1 MVNATDIP
9 FAVAGKDIILMD
21 DVLYTGRTIRA
32 ALDALF
38 DHGRP
43 ARVQLLVLIDRGHRE
58 LPIEAQLRRP
68 HGADHRQRN
77 HRSEV
82 SGNRR
87 HGKGAAGG
95 EGRRREPEMR
105 CGRPAGHRN
114 LTRDEIQAILD
125 RARDFQPRGDH
136 SFRKLDLLRGRMVV
150 NLFFE
155 ASTRTRTS
163 FEIAAKR
170 LGADAVSITAQA
182 SSVSK
187 GESLVDTLNTLAAMR
202 PDAIIMRH
210 AASGAPHFLQRHL
223 ETPIIN
229 AGDGTHEHP
238 TQALLDAR
246 TILDRGA
253 ALEGLR
259 VAIIGDIAHSRVARS
274 NVYLLSKFG
283 AEIVLCGPAS
293 LLPRELEQI
302 APGVTLTTDMNE
314 AIRDADVI
322 MMLRVQLERQHEA
335 AFPASEYFQF
345 YGLRLEH
352 LRLAKPDVIVM
363 HPGPINRGRE
373 ISSEVADSQRSVILN
388 QVENGIAV
396 RMAVLERVL
405 TGRDHAGAAH

>member
-1 MVNATDIP
+1 MP
-9 FAVAGKDIILMD
+9 QK
-21 DVLYTGRTIRA
+21 
-32 ALDALF
+32 
-38 DHGRP
+38 
-43 ARVQLLVLIDRGHRE
+43 LLGSGLLG
-58 LPIEAQLRRP
+58 IEDL
-68 HGADHRQRN
+68 G
-77 HRSEV
+77 
-82 SGNRR
+82 
-87 HGKGAAGG
+87 
-95 EGRRREPEMR
+95 
-105 CGRPAGHRN
+105 
-114 LTRDEIQAILD
+114 RDEIQVILD
-125 RARDFQPRGDH
+125 RARDFQFRGDN
-136 SFRKLDLLRGRMVV
+136 SFRKLDLLRGKMVV

-163 FEIAAKR
+163 FEIAARR

-246 TILDRGA
+246 TILDRGKS
-253 ALEGLR
+253 LENLR

-274 NVYLLSKFG
+274 NLYLLSRYG
-283 AEIVLCGPAS
+283 AQIVLCGPAS
-293 LLPRELEQI
+293 LLPRELERI
-302 APGVTLTTDMNE
+302 APGVTLTTSMDE

-335 AFPASEYFQF
+335 SFPANEYFQF

-396 RMAVLERVL
+396 RMAVLESVL
-405 TGRDHAGAAH
+405 VGVKDNAGTTH

>member
-1 MVNATDIP
+1 VN
-9 FAVAGKDIILMD
+9 G
-21 DVLYTGRTIRA
+21 
-32 ALDALF
+32 
-38 DHGRP
+38 
-43 ARVQLLVLIDRGHRE
+43 LLG
-58 LPIEAQLRRP
+58 IE
-68 HGADHRQRN
+68 
-77 HRSEV
+77 
-82 SGNRR
+82 
-87 HGKGAAGG
+87 
-95 EGRRREPEMR
+95 
-105 CGRPAGHRN
+105 N
-114 LTRDEIQAILD
+114 LTREEVQAILD
-125 RARDFQPRGDH
+125 RARDFQPDEGH
-136 SFRKLDLLRGRMVV
+136 GFRRFDLLRGRMVV

-182 SSVSK
+182 SSVAK

-253 ALEGLR
+253 KLEGLR

-283 AEIVLCGPAS
+283 ADIVLCGPAS
-293 LLPRELEQI
+293 LLPPELKEI

-314 AIRDADVI
+314 AIRDANVI

-352 LRLAKPDVIVM
+352 LETARPDVIVM

-388 QVENGIAV
+388 QVENGISV
-396 RMAVLERVL
+396 RMAVLESVL
-405 TGRDHAGAAH
+405 GGKSNAGTAH